1 MIVHRIER
9 PSQCL
14 PHLSGVSHNTV
25 FEFPLE
31 GLPPGYLTSDSLLVW
46 NDNTEDHLE
55 FPCAILLLPRQQSE
69 DGRIEL
75 CAPLRFSSR
84 LQVDR
89 EPLDRYWGFQPWGGP
104 PLLQT
109 HMVARRTMGPR
120 VYPFLDRADMLQET
134 VRQRHQLRQSVGV
147 KYWHVA
153 RLLGEL

>member
-25 FEFPLE
+25 FEFLLE

-55 FPCAILLLPRQQSE
+55 FPCAILLLPRQRSE

-75 CAPLRFSSR
+75 CAPLQFSSR
-84 LQVDR
+84 LRVDR
-89 EPLDRYWGFQPWGGP
+89 EPLGPHWGFQPRGGP

-109 HMVARRTMGPR
+109 YTARRSMGPPVR
-120 VYPFLDRADMLQET
+120 AFLTRADRLQET
-134 VRQRHQLRQSVGV
+134 VRQRHQLRQSAGT
-147 KYWHVA
+147 KYWHTA